1 LAYADQCF
9 ISPHGLGFVVGVAQW
24 IQSGRQAASKSSS
37 SARVAANYGNP
48 SLTSLAA
55 TGLLVQSF
63 DRRPQPKTGPLL
75 KAVAPFGDF
84 VLGKSPRELLK

>member
-1 LAYADQCF
+1 
-9 ISPHGLGFVVGVAQW
+9 
-24 IQSGRQAASKSSS
+24 
-37 SARVAANYGNP
+37 VAANYGNP

-75 KAVAPFGDF
+75 KAIAPFGDF